1 MRKALVCV
9 SFGTTV
15 ANGRVD
21 LSAVEQALQKS
32 APEYPLCTGV
42 GQQNHP
48 ETSGCPGRGV

>member
-32 APEYPLCTGV
+32 APEYPFVRALA
-42 GQQNHP
+42 
-48 ETSGCPGRGV
+48 SRIIRKRLAARGRGV